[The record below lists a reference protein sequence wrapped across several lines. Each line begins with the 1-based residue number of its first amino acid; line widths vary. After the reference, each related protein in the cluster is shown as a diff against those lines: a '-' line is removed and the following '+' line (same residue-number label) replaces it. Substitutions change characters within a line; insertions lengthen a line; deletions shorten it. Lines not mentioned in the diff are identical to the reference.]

1 MAVRLAHADHDVSA
15 IARGPHLAAIRANGL
30 KLVEAHQEL
39 VADLEATD
47 RIADLDTQ
55 DVVLLALKAH
65 QIAAV
70 VDDLRALFGPDTVL
84 VTLQNGIPWW
94 YFQKLRGGF
103 ADRVVETV
111 DPGGRLF
118 NAIDP
123 NRIIGCIGYPAAT
136 IAEPGVIRHIEGN
149 KFPVGELD
157 GCDSERVRM
166 VSGLFEQ
173 AGFKSRVLDDIRS
186 EIWLKLW
193 GNLTFNPISALT
205 HSTLVDICQF
215 PLTRALAAAMMTE
228 AQAIGERLGAGF
240 RVPME
245 RRIAGAEGV
254 GKHKTSMLQDVEAG
268 KPLEIDGMLG
278 VVVELAGVTGVEVP
292 TLRALY
298 ACVSLLNKTIQEEDL
313 RIKGCPA
320 SWLAAGSESPTAFG
334 WRPHPPWLR
343 CSLVEYCRHS
353 PSSRRARLAPR
364 HPRYDAGLSP
374 RTAGRS
380 PADGRRNQ
388 AARFAH
394 AGVS

>member
-1 MAVRLAHADHDVSA
+1 MKICVLGAGAIGGYEAVRLAQAGHAVSA
-15 IARGPHLAAIRANGL
+15 VARGPHLAAIRAHGL
-30 KLVEAHQEL
+30 KLVEAEQTL
-39 VADLEATD
+39 VATDLAATD

-65 QIAAV
+65 QIAAG
-70 VDDLRALFGPDTVL
+70 VDDLPVLLGPDTVL

-94 YFQKLRGGF
+94 YFQKLRGPY

-111 DPGGRLF
+111 DPGGVLF

-136 IAEPGVIRHIEGN
+136 IVEPGVIRHIEGN
-149 KFPVGELD
+149 RFPVGELD
-157 GCDSERVRM
+157 GSDSDRVRI
-166 VSGLFEQ
+166 VSGLLEQ
-173 AGFKSRVLDDIRS
+173 ADFKSRVLDDIRS

-215 PLTRALAAAMMTE
+215 PLTRELAAAMMTE
-228 AQAIGERLGAGF
+228 AQVIAERLGASF

-245 RRIAGAEGV
+245 RRIAGAESV

-278 VVVELAGVTGVEVP
+278 VVVELAEITGVEVP

-298 ACVSLLNKTIQEEDL
+298 ACASLLNKTIQDERV
-313 RIKGCPA
+313 RIKVAP
-320 SWLAAGSESPTAFG
+320 LAG
-334 WRPHPPWLR
+334 
-343 CSLVEYCRHS
+343 
-353 PSSRRARLAPR
+353 
-364 HPRYDAGLSP
+364 
-374 RTAGRS
+374 
-380 PADGRRNQ
+380 
-388 AARFAH
+388 
-394 AGVS
+394 